1 MKSWGLQPNSC
12 RVKMLNPKKLKFSLS
27 NAWNG
32 IRFLYISQNNFRIH
46 LFISLV
52 VLILSI
58 FLKISRFEW
67 VILRF
72 VLGSVWILEAIN
84 TFFEKIFDL
93 IDSSYSQI
101 VKIGKDVSAAAVLLS
116 AIFSVL
122 IGLAIFLPRI
132 IKLFTKG

>member
-1 MKSWGLQPNSC
+1 MKSWGLQPNSY

-32 IRFLYISQNNFRIH
+32 IRFLYNSQDNFRVH

-67 VILRF
+67 VIVLF
-72 VLGSVWILEAIN
+72 VIGSVWILEAIN
-84 TFFEKIFDL
+84 TVFEKIFDL
-93 IDSSYSQI
+93 IESSYSQI

-122 IGLAIFLPRI
+122 IGLAIFLPPI
-132 IKLFTKG
+132 IKLFTK

>member
-1 MKSWGLQPNSC
+1 
-12 RVKMLNPKKLKFSLS
+12 MLNPKKLKFSLS

-32 IRFLYISQNNFRIH
+32 IRFLYNSQDNFRVH

-67 VILRF
+67 VIVLF
-72 VLGSVWILEAIN
+72 VIGSVWILEAIN
-84 TFFEKIFDL
+84 TVFEKIFDL
-93 IDSSYSQI
+93 IESSYSQI

-122 IGLAIFLPRI
+122 IGLAIFLPPI
-132 IKLFTKG
+132 IKLFTK

>member
-32 IRFLYISQNNFRIH
+32 IRFLYISQDNFRIH

-67 VILRF
+67 VIVLF
-72 VLGSVWILEAIN
+72 VIGSVWILEAIN
-84 TFFEKIFDL
+84 TVFEKIFDL
-93 IDSSYSQI
+93 IERSYSQI